1 LKILAVIALMCL
13 LASACSPKNSVPQEK
28 DMADRIFY
36 NGVIRTMDP
45 DQPWAEAAAVR
56 EGVFIRVGTND
67 EVMNEAGPGTD
78 KVDLGGAFV
87 CPGFIDSHT
96 HFLEGGFALL
106 CVKLRDAG
114 SREEFV
120 RRIAE
125 KAGRLEEGRWILNGD
140 WDHQNFDPVE
150 LPTRQWIDAVTSA
163 NPVCVNRL
171 DGHMVLANSLALNLA
186 GITGETPS
194 PQGGEIVRDPETE
207 EPTGILK
214 DAAIDL
220 LTEVIPKP
228 SSAEKKEAALRAM
241 DFARS
246 MGVTSVHD
254 MAYEDNLD
262 VYAGI
267 LAEGEPPT
275 RVSVYIQITDIDRF
289 QEIKAKV
296 PEGNRFLKLSGLKGF
311 VDGSLGSSTALFFEP
326 YTDDPSKTG
335 LLYSQMYPEGI
346 MTQRLMKADALNL
359 QAAVHAIGDRAN
371 AVILDIYEEVAAA
384 HGPRDRRWR
393 IEHAQHLR
401 PVDIPRFGK
410 LGVIASVQPYH
421 AYDDGR
427 WAETKIGPERA
438 KTTYAFKSL
447 LKGGALLSFGSDW
460 TVAPLDPIMGI
471 YAAVTRQTSDGD
483 FSDGW
488 TPEEK
493 ISVEEALR
501 AYTGQAAY
509 AEFAEDI
516 KGTIT
521 VGKLADMVVL
531 SRNLLDIPAETIPG
545 TAVLK
550 TIMGGRIVYDNN
562 K

>member
-1 LKILAVIALMCL
+1 
-13 LASACSPKNSVPQEK
+13 
-28 DMADRIFY
+28 MADRIFY

-56 EGVFIRVGTND
+56 DGIFVRVGTND
-67 EVMNEAGPGTD
+67 EVMQQASAGTE
-78 KVDLGGAFV
+78 KVDLGGAFA

-96 HFLEGGFALL
+96 HFIEGGFALL
-106 CVKLRDAG
+106 SVKLRDAD

-125 KAGRLEEGRWILNGD
+125 KAARLEKGRWVLKGD

-150 LPTRQWIDAVTSA
+150 LPEKQWIDAVTPE

-171 DGHMVLANSLALNLA
+171 DGHMVLANSLALQLA
-186 GITGETPS
+186 GITGETLS
-194 PQGGEIVRDPETE
+194 PQGGEIVRDPDTG

-214 DAAIDL
+214 DAAMEL
-220 LTEVIPKP
+220 LNDVIPEP
-228 SSAEKKEAALRAM
+228 SFAEKKEAALRAM

-246 MGVTSVHD
+246 MGVTSIHD

-267 LAEGEPPT
+267 LADGKPPT
-275 RVSVYIQITDIDRF
+275 RVSVYVQITEINRF
-289 QEIKAKV
+289 EELKAKV

-335 LLYSQMYPEGI
+335 LLYSHMYPEGI
-346 MTQRLMKADALNL
+346 MAQRLMKADAMNL
-359 QAAVHAIGDRAN
+359 QAAVHAIGDKAN
-371 AVILDIYEEVAAA
+371 AVILDIYEEVASA

-401 PVDIPRFGK
+401 PVDIPRFGE

-427 WAETKIGPERA
+427 WAETKIGSERA

-447 LKGGALLSFGSDW
+447 LEGGAVLSFGSDW

-471 YAAVTRQTSDGD
+471 YCAATRLTADGD
-483 FSDGW
+483 FPDGW

-493 ISVEEALR
+493 ITVEEALK
-501 AYTGQAAY
+501 AYTEHAAY
-509 AEFAEDI
+509 SEFAEET
-516 KGTIT
+516 KGTIS

-531 SRNLLDIPAETIPG
+531 SRNLLDIPADTIPG
-545 TAVLK
+545 TAVWK
-550 TIMGGRIVYDNN
+550 TIVGGRIVYDKNN
-562 K
+562 